1 MRKRQGLVKLE
12 KNNKES
18 RMNYKNPL
26 ITGRI
31 KGLYKDLILDVE
43 LENGDIVQALCPE
56 SNFKNMLYKNEITAY
71 LTQSQDTRRRVG
83 YICQMIDKG
92 DGLVFINYKYK
103 NILFIEGFA
112 HGIMAEDFGGYNHIR
127 EIRNDDEELKHV
139 NFELRD
145 DNNSKAYVY
154 VANIYNKQGT
164 EIVFPSTINFFELEM
179 LEELRRMRYNGH
191 ESYICLIVPRE
202 DCMDARFVWNQNP
215 IAAAKLYEEIKN
227 GLKLCCYSCN
237 VNEKSVS
244 ITKKMRILY

>member
-1 MRKRQGLVKLE
+1 
-12 KNNKES
+12 
-18 RMNYKNPL
+18 MNYKNSL
-26 ITGRI
+26 ISGTI

-43 LENGDIVQALCPE
+43 LDNGDTVQALCPE
-56 SNFKNMLYKNEITAY
+56 ANLKNILYRHDITAY
-71 LTQSQDTRRRVG
+71 LTQTQDKRRRVQ
-83 YICQMIDKG
+83 YICQMIDNG
-92 DGLVFINYKYK
+92 EGMVFINYKYK

-112 HGIMAEDFGGYNHIR
+112 HEIMTADFGKYNHIR
-127 EIRNDDEELKHV
+127 EIKPEQEELKHV

-154 VANIYNKQGT
+154 VVNIYNKQGT

-179 LEELRRMRYNGH
+179 LEELRRMRCNGY

-244 ITKKMRILY
+244 ISKKMRILY